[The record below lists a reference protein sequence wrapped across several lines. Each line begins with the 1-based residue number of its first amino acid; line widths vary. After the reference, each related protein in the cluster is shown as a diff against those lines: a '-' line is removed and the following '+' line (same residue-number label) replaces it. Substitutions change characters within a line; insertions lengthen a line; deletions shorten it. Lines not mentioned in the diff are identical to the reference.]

1 MTTRIKVFERRAR
14 QQGIALPVM
23 LIMLLVMLVGS
34 IYLLKSTNSTT
45 LTAANLAYDS
55 ALGRAADLGLHQ
67 GFEWLSATAATNKAR
82 LNDNDAGNGYVATLD
97 TSQLPSE
104 KGFWDGSKTIND
116 GAGNEIEYVVHR
128 ACALTGP
135 YDGGGNSCVQTAANN
150 AALGNAVALGTSL
163 SVNAPVFADTP
174 RVHYVITARISGP
187 RGGNVVNQ
195 LVVLIGA

>member
-1 MTTRIKVFERRAR
+1 MTTRIKVFKRRAR

-45 LTAANLAYDS
+45 LTASNLAYDS

-67 GFEWLSATAATNKAR
+67 GFEWLSATVATNKAR
-82 LNDNDAGNGYVATLD
+82 LNENDAGNGYVANLETG
-97 TSQLPSE
+97 QLPSE
-104 KGFWDGSKTIND
+104 QAFWNGSKTIVD
-116 GAGNEIEYVVHR
+116 GAGNAIEYVVHR
-128 ACALTGP
+128 ACSLPGP
-135 YDGGGNSCVQTAANN
+135 YDGGDNACVQTAANN
-150 AALGNAVALGTSL
+150 AALGNAVALGSSL

-174 RVHYVITARISGP
+174 RVHYVITARLSGA